1 MTICDILVLCGM
13 VDVRTR
19 SSTETKQNVAHP
31 WQNGF
36 SSSIRHPE
44 VFLLCA
50 WCGSFGSGAKATDEA
65 RASTIKRG
73 FNPITRKKT
82 KKAHR
87 PFPAIEFGTSVGSL
101 REVFEYWIFLYKL
114 EITI

>member
-1 MTICDILVLCGM
+1 M

-19 SSTETKQNVAHP
+19 SSTETKQNIAHP

-36 SSSIRHPE
+36 SSSRHPE
-44 VFLLCA
+44 LLLLYA

-65 RASTIKRG
+65 RASTTKQG
-73 FNPITRKKT
+73 FNPITRKKKQ
-82 KKAHR
+82 KKEHR